1 MTGNIQTMLNA
12 LMAALAQTRAGQNLV
27 KLGYHNDRTGEW
39 VEIVEIGNNG
49 EEVRRDINIEGNS
62 GAATIIAI
70 VKEVM

>member
-12 LMAALAQTRAGQNLV
+12 LMVALAQTRAGQNLV

>member
-12 LMAALAQTRAGQNLV
+12 LMVALAQTRAGQNLV

-39 VEIVEIGNNG
+39 VEIIEIGNNG

>member
-12 LMAALAQTRAGQNLV
+12 LMVALAQTRAGQNLV

-39 VEIVEIGNNG
+39 VEIIEIGNNG
-49 EEVRRDINIEGNS
+49 EEVRRLINIEGNS

>member
-12 LMAALAQTRAGQNLV
+12 LMVALAQTRAGHNLV

-39 VEIVEIGNNG
+39 VEIIEIGNNG

>member
-12 LMAALAQTRAGQNLV
+12 LMVALAQTRAGQNLV

-39 VEIVEIGNNG
+39 VEIIEFGNNG

>member
-12 LMAALAQTRAGQNLV
+12 LMVALAQTRAGQNLV

-39 VEIVEIGNNG
+39 VEIIEIGNNG
-49 EEVRRDINIEGNS
+49 EEVRRDINIEGNL

-70 VKEVM
+70 VKEAM

>member
-12 LMAALAQTRAGQNLV
+12 LMVALAQTRAGQNLV

-49 EEVRRDINIEGNS
+49 EEVRHDINIEGNS